1 MTLPNDD
8 LNNNLKCKGHVLDAV
23 MRSSTLPRQGQGLS
37 QGGSR
42 HQLVAKVE
50 TLS

>member
-1 MTLPNDD
+1 MTLPNFD
-8 LNNNLKCKGHVLDAV
+8 LNNNLKCKGHILDAV
-23 MRSSTLPRQGQGLS
+23 MRSSTLRQGQGLS